1 MMHSFRR
8 FAVPSSSAAWLAGCL
23 ALLAGLVGGAAFA
36 GAQQK
41 MPAAATSEQ
50 AAFFEKNVRPVLA
63 VNCFGCH
70 NESAQ
75 LGDLRLDTL
84 ASVLKGNAH
93 GPAVTPGE
101 PDKSTLVHVVRYDG
115 KIKMPPGG
123 KLKPA
128 EIAVLAAWV
137 KMGAPWPQAVAKNV
151 TDYHAPAASKRWWSF
166 RPVKRPALPN
176 VKNAAWAKSPL
187 DRFVLAKLEDAGL
200 SPAPPA
206 DKRTLIRRAYFDL
219 IGLPPTPAQVAAF
232 VSDKRPD
239 AFARVVDELLASP
252 HYGERWGRHWL
263 DVARY
268 ADSNGLDEN
277 KAFAHAWRYRDYV
290 IRALNADKPYDQFV
304 REQIAGDLLP
314 IANEAARNEAV
325 TATGFLTLGAKVLA
339 EQDKPKLVMDIVDE
353 QIEVSSKAFLG
364 LTVSCARCHDH
375 KFDPIST
382 KDYYALAGI
391 FKSTKTMKN
400 LDFVSNWNERI
411 LTSKTLDAQRAAYEK
426 TALTPPRTKME
437 AATET
442 ANVHL
447 LASIKADGPKYL
459 AAGTEL
465 ARQPGALL
473 SLAEAP
479 VQPGG
484 DPRLFIEAEK
494 FDRGNALRN
503 FEGYGKGIGVIHT
516 GDAVPTFAEWDV
528 SVPAAGTYQVE
539 LRYAAEQARPVR
551 LLLNGQAVREN
562 AAKNATGSWNP
573 DGQRWEAQGMYAFAA
588 GKNTLRIERDG
599 PIPHV
604 DKILVAAVPAP
615 PPGEATKTAPRTAE
629 EIAKQHDLIPEVVE
643 RWATRLRGQEVVPG
657 SPYEATLLADAALL
671 ALPDKTTA
679 YYTETDQAALK
690 SVANALKAAEAKM
703 PVLPVVMAVE
713 DGTAENVRVH
723 VRGSTQNLGDEVP
736 RRFPIVLAGEKQAPL
751 PLDHSGRLELA
762 RWLTRPENPLTA
774 RVEVN
779 RVWLHHFGAGLV
791 GTPDN
796 FGLRGEKP
804 SHPELLD
811 YLADTFTREDGWSL
825 KRLHRRILLSAAY
838 QMSSTA
844 TDPATLQKAARVD
857 PENRLLWRANR
868 RRLEAEPFRDALL
881 AVSGKLDPSL
891 GGSLLSTP
899 NNDYVTNDQSADS
912 ARYNSARRSIYLPII
927 RNALFD
933 EFQAFD
939 VGDPSTVTVRRATTT
954 VAPQA
959 LWVLNSPFAR
969 EQSDAFATSLISREK
984 DDTARLNVAYRKA
997 LGRVPTT
1004 AESVRA
1010 SRFLTHY
1017 AQALA
1022 LAEPNENKRRRR
1034 AWQSLCQ
1041 VLFAS
1046 NEFIYVD

>member
-1 MMHSFRR
+1 MTPFFRR
-8 FAVPSSSAAWLAGCL
+8 STPAPRAVAWLAGGL
-23 ALLAGLVGGAAFA
+23 VLAGLLSGAAAFGGAPP
-36 GAQQK
+36 K
-41 MPAAATSEQ
+41 TPPAPTSEQ

-63 VNCFGCH
+63 VNCYGCH
-70 NESAQ
+70 SESAS
-75 LGDLRLDTL
+75 LGGVRLDSL
-84 ASVLKGNAH
+84 ANALKGNAH
-93 GPAVTPGE
+93 GPAVVPGD
-101 PDKSTLVHVVRYDG
+101 PDKSTLVQVIQYVG

-123 KLKPA
+123 KLKPV
-128 EIAVLAAWV
+128 EIAALAAWV
-137 KMGAPWPQAVAKNV
+137 KMGAPWPQPVAAGK
-151 TDYHAPAASKRWWSF
+151 APDAAKSRWWSF
-166 RPVKRPALPN
+166 QPVRRPLLPT
-176 VKNAAWAKSPL
+176 VKNMAWAKSPL
-187 DRFVLAKLEDAGL
+187 DRFVLAKLEAAGL
-200 SPAPPA
+200 SPARPA

-290 IRALNADKPYDQFV
+290 IGALNADKPYDQFV

-314 IANEAARNEAV
+314 INEEAARNEAV

-391 FKSTKTMKN
+391 FKSTKTMKD
-400 LDFVSNWNERI
+400 LGFVSNWNERT
-411 LTSKTLDAQRAAYEK
+411 LSSKTLDAERAAFEK
-426 TALTPPRTKME
+426 TVLQPLRAKVQ

-442 ANVHL
+442 ANSHL
-447 LASIKADGPKYL
+447 LASVKADAPKYL
-459 AAGTEL
+459 AAGAEL

-473 SLAEAP
+473 SLAEAS
-479 VQPGG
+479 VQPDNGV
-484 DPRLFIEAEK
+484 RLFIEAEK

-503 FEGYGKGIGVIHT
+503 FESYGKDIGVIHT

-528 SVPAAGTYQVE
+528 TLPAAGSYQVE
-539 LRYAAEQARPVR
+539 LRYAAQEARPVR
-551 LLLNGQAVREN
+551 LLLNGQTVREN

-573 DGQRWEAQGMYAFAA
+573 DGQRWEVQGIYAAFTA

-615 PPGEATKTAPRTAE
+615 PPGEVVKTTPRTAE
-629 EIAKQHDLIPEVVE
+629 EIARQHDLIPELVE
-643 RWATRLRGQEVVPG
+643 RWATRLRGQTVVPG
-657 SPYEATLLADAALL
+657 SPDAAALLADTALL
-671 ALPDKTTA
+671 ALPDKPA
-679 YYTETDQAALK
+679 AFYPEADQATLK
-690 SVANALKAAEAKM
+690 TAANALKAAEATM
-703 PVLPVVMAVE
+703 PATPVVMAVE
-713 DGTAENVRVH
+713 DGKGENVRVH

-736 RRFPIVLAGEKQAPL
+736 RHFPVVLAGEKQTSL

-779 RVWLHHFGAGLV
+779 RVWLHHFGVGLV

-811 YLADTFTREDGWSL
+811 YLADTFTHEDGWSL

-857 PENRLLWRANR
+857 PENRLLWRASR

-881 AVSGKLDPSL
+881 AVSGKLDTSL

-899 NNDYVTNDQSADS
+899 DNDYVTNDQSADA
-912 ARYNSARRSIYLPII
+912 ARYNSARRSVYLPII

-939 VGDPSTVTVRRATTT
+939 VGDPSTVNARRATTT

-969 EQSDAFATSLISREK
+969 EQSEAFAAAVLFPDK
-984 DDTARLNVAYRKA
+984 DDAACLNVAYRKA
-997 LGRVPTT
+997 LGRAPTA
-1004 AESVRA
+1004 AESARA
-1010 SRFLTHY
+1010 SQFLTRY
-1017 AQALA
+1017 AQALTPT
-1022 LAEPNENKRRRR
+1022 EPDRNKRRRR